1 MPRPGWRKQPDDS
14 RLTDH
19 ISNWVITRTFTKD
32 LVDGILK
39 STNRVERRTRLMP
52 SRAMMYYVIAMSLF
66 PQAFYEE
73 VMRHL
78 VDDLS

>member
-19 ISNWVITRTFTKD
+19 ISIGVLTRTFTKD

-52 SRAMMYYVIAMSLF
+52 SRVMMYYVIAMSLF
-66 PQAFYEE
+66 PQASYE
-73 VMRHL
+73 
-78 VDDLS
+78 